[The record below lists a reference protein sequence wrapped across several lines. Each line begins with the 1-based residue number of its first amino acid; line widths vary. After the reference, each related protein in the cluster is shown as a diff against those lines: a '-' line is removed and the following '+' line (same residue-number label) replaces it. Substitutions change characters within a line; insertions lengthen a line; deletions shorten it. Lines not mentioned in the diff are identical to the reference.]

1 MSKILII
8 DDSPPIVTL
17 IKEMVT
23 LIGHTV
29 DTALSG
35 PEGIDKLR
43 QSDHEL
49 ILLDIMMP
57 EMNGWQVH
65 EEVRRFTTIPV
76 IFITASDTATN
87 RKRAADLGELLL
99 SKEVSLVELK
109 QHIEDVINT
118 YKISH

>member
-8 DDSPPIVTL
+8 DDSPPIVNL

>member
-8 DDSPPIVTL
+8 DDSPPIVNL

-109 QHIEDVINT
+109 QHIEDVIKT